1 MVDRPELH
9 VTLKPAVAEVVRQA
23 IETGEYASQDEIV
36 SEALLE
42 WRLRRA
48 LTSSERDAL
57 CRLWDEGVASG
68 PGRFRGM
75 DEIRSEAQR
84 RWTEQQIRR
93 QAEG

>member
-1 MVDRPELH
+1 MADVPELR
-9 VTLKPAVAEVVRQA
+9 VTLKPALADVVRQA

-48 LTSSERDAL
+48 LNPTDRHAL
-57 CRLWDEGVASG
+57 CLLWDEGVASG

-75 DEIRSEAQR
+75 DEIRSEARR
-84 RWTEQQIRR
+84 RWAEQQVRR